1 MIIVDELTVQQGVDD
16 LTIDE
21 LTVDELTLDELT
33 WYLLKSLVLPPSK
46 ILMLDLMCLKFST
59 QD

>member
-1 MIIVDELTVQQGVDD
+1 MIFVDELTVQQGVDD

-33 WYLLKSLVLPPSK
+33 WYRHNNNDRDDDKRQNYRFGDK
-46 ILMLDLMCLKFST
+46 
-59 QD
+59 